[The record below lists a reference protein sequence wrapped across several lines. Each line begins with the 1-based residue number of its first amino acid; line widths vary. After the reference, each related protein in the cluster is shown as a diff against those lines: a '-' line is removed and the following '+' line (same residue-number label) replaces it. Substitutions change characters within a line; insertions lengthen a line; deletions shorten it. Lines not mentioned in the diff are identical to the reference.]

1 MNIGSLI
8 RGLLGDTKPGEA
20 KALDLKEGQVV
31 RGVVLSVSDS
41 GKEAVV
47 QIQGTPV
54 RAELEAPVQAGQA
67 MTLQVAPPN
76 EEGLPVLKP
85 YLSGNSVAAG
95 LTMGE
100 ALETLGLTDV
110 KGGKEIVQAMQ
121 SGGLPLTK
129 ESAAQLKTIL
139 DAKPSAVPVQE
150 WLESAVISL
159 KRGLP
164 VTPESVKGIQ
174 QAVFGPPLHELLSN
188 LEEQVMQLIGQL
200 EDEAVAAK
208 PQTAQNQ
215 TLLNGQAAAGA
226 ETASLKEAKQG
237 TASGT
242 GNPAGQAAQDGTT
255 DAATDNAAVGN
266 KANTGEG
273 AGRAEGKAASPN
285 TPNPGLAEPDILLA
299 ESGSN
304 TAASR
309 LTDTAGKQQPAH
321 GAAVAGMQPADTE
334 TSAGGSV
341 AAPTGGQA
349 GDPVQE
355 GSGQDA
361 ARNNAAVRAAGAGG
375 NPAEAASLSAAAAD
389 PPPEGPAA
397 RAAAAEN
404 PRLRDGASPQADAA
418 PGQARPA
425 GEEAARAVP
434 ARPEAL
440 LAKLQGVLA
449 ELRDTLPQLADGT
462 PPQSAAGTA
471 AARSENAAGQNAA
484 AAGQPQQDQAAQGG
498 AWVAKVLKLLGA
510 EHEQLAV
517 RAGAQHAGAA
527 DADAQGGAAR
537 AAETVKG
544 LLLQAMDSSVLPPA
558 LKDTAG
564 QLVQNLTGQQL
575 LLNTD
580 RTAPFAQV
588 TLFLPL
594 KGPDG
599 TETASVHIQSRRG
612 RKGELDASNC
622 RLWFDLD
629 MKAIGRTLVDVQVVD
644 RIVSLKL
651 HNDESWARDLF
662 ETTRDQIQT
671 AVEGIGYQ
679 LSSLKAEPLPV
690 KNGDSLVKAH
700 GTPSDYIPDSYRGVD
715 YRV

>member
-85 YLSGNSVAAG
+85 YQSGNSVAAG

-110 KGGKEIVQAMQ
+110 KGGRDIVQAMQ

-129 ESAAQLKTIL
+129 ETAAQLKTIL

-200 EDEAVAAK
+200 ENEGDGAK
-208 PQTAQNQ
+208 PQTTQSSPSQ
-215 TLLNGQAAAGA
+215 LNGQAAGEAP
-226 ETASLKEAKQG
+226 ETATATLREAKPG
-237 TASGT
+237 SASGT
-242 GNPAGQAAQDGTT
+242 GNPAAQGVQDGPEDT
-255 DAATDNAAVGN
+255 AAN
-266 KANTGEG
+266 
-273 AGRAEGKAASPN
+273 GKPASPN
-285 TPNPGLAEPDILLA
+285 APHTVEG
-299 ESGSN
+299 GSN
-304 TAASR
+304 APASR
-309 LTDTAGKQQPAH
+309 LTDPAGRQQPAN
-321 GAAVAGMQPADTE
+321 GAALAGMPPADTE
-334 TSAGGSV
+334 TSAGGTA

-349 GDPVQE
+349 PAPVPE
-355 GSGQDA
+355 GA
-361 ARNNAAVRAAGAGG
+361 AQPAAGNAAA
-375 NPAEAASLSAAAAD
+375 SAAAGPASAAVKAGDGGIPPEAGTLPAADAD
-389 PPPEGPAA
+389 PPPEGAAA
-397 RAAAAEN
+397 RTAAAEN
-404 PRLRDGASPQADAA
+404 PRLRDGAAPQDNTA

-425 GEEAARAVP
+425 GEEAARPAP

-440 LAKLQGVLA
+440 LAKLQGVLS
-449 ELRDTLPQLADGT
+449 ELRDTLPQLA
-462 PPQSAAGTA
+462 SATSPHSSAGAETA
-471 AARSENAAGQNAA
+471 RPDVAGQNAA
-484 AAGQPQQDQAAQGG
+484 AAGQPQPDQAAQSG

-517 RAGAQHAGAA
+517 RFGAQHAEASGGAA
-527 DADAQGGAAR
+527 QDSAAR
-537 AAETVKG
+537 AADTVKG
-544 LLLQAMDSSVLPPA
+544 LLLQALDTGVLPPA
-558 LKDTAG
+558 LKETAG

-575 LLNTD
+575 LMNTD

-629 MKAIGRTLVDVQVVD
+629 MQAIGRTLVDVQVVD

-662 ETTRDQIQT
+662 ESTRDQIQT

-679 LSSLKAEPLPV
+679 LLSLKAEPLPV
-690 KNGDSLVKAH
+690 RNGDALVKVH
-700 GTPSDYIPDSYRGVD
+700 GTSSDYIPDSYRGVD